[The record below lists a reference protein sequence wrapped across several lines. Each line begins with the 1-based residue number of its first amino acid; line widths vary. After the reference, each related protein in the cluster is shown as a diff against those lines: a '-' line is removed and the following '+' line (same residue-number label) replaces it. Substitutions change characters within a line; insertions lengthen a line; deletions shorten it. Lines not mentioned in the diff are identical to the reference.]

1 LRFNV
6 ILFKTSNGERDLTR
20 LPEKIRSTLEK
31 LVQKLRKQEMISGIG
46 LFGSWSRGDADPSSD
61 IDLLII
67 DERNFNYEY
76 VDRLEPDGLLV
87 DLNHIPKKWIT
98 GPVPPE
104 IDQRLH
110 ELYILY
116 DQDWSLTN
124 TQQWMSKVYRKP
136 ERVDV
141 RTETYVV
148 ESDIYMSRAASA
160 HAREDFQSACIFA
173 GMGVEFMLKTL
184 IELNLLSISNS
195 RFIRALEK
203 SAEKLEMPRFFNDYL
218 TIARLSKL
226 DNCDAEKKIGLV
238 KDTWR
243 NVATFM
249 KEKASTLDSLHFT
262 VRTMLE
268 YYGKHSFLKGMID
281 RSHTLLHQGMRVEA
295 SHYVV
300 HTLIGLLENY
310 AWLTSADE
318 GIKLDYTILLRS
330 LRDSKETRAVYENA
344 VKAFD
349 VTDVDRKEATKTMKL
364 AKETILNVRR
374 QRKDL
379 IHRFISSA

>member
-1 LRFNV
+1 V

-20 LPEKIRSTLEK
+20 LPESIRSTLEK
-31 LVQKLRKQEMISGIG
+31 LVQKLRKQEMVSGIG

-61 IDLLII
+61 VDLLII
-67 DERNFNYEY
+67 DERNLNYEY
-76 VDRLEPDGLLV
+76 VDRLEPHGLLI
-87 DLNHIPKKWIT
+87 DLNYVPKKWIT

-110 ELYILY
+110 ELHILY
-116 DQDWSLTN
+116 DRDWSLTN
-124 TQQWMSKVYRKP
+124 AQQWMSKAYQKP

-148 ESDIYMSRAASA
+148 GSDIYMSRAASA
-160 HAREDFQSACIFA
+160 YARGDFQSTCIFA
-173 GMGVEFMLKTL
+173 GIGVEFMLKTL

-195 RFIRALEK
+195 RFIRALEE
-203 SAEKLEMPRFFNDYL
+203 SAEKLEMPRLLDNYL
-218 TIARLSKL
+218 TVARLSKL
-226 DNCDAEKKIGLV
+226 DHCDVEKKIGLV

-249 KEKASTLDSLHFT
+249 KEHASTLNSLHLT

-281 RSHTLLHQGMRVEA
+281 RSHALLDQGMHVEA
-295 SHYVV
+295 SHYML
-300 HTLIGLLENY
+300 HTLISMLENY
-310 AWLTSADE
+310 AWLTSANE

-344 VKAFD
+344 VEAFN
-349 VTDVDRKEATKTMKL
+349 VNDVDRKEADKTVRL
-364 AKETILNVRR
+364 AKETILNVRQ

-379 IHRFISSA
+379 IHRFIGSA